1 MREISAKLQ
10 TFPRQDVKPRSA
22 IVAAIEVIADV
33 MRYSE
38 PAQKWQN
45 DPLYVVRDGTR
56 TNFRR

>member
-10 TFPRQDVKPRSA
+10 SFPRQDVKPGTG
-22 IVAAIEVIADV
+22 IFAANEVIADA

-45 DPLYVVRDGTR
+45 DPLHVV
-56 TNFRR
+56 